1 MDIVKSNIIK
11 AEKIAIELFNEVET
25 RNLIIAGKD
34 EKTLNKE
41 VFDLAKQLFGIEKHW
56 HKRIVR
62 CGENTLHPYKENPP
76 NKTIQK
82 NDILFF
88 DFWTNYRKLGSR
100 FRTDLCNW
108 RRQFETK
115 TKR

>member
-41 VFDLAKQLFGIEKHW
+41 VFDLAK
-56 HKRIVR
+56 
-62 CGENTLHPYKENPP
+62 
-76 NKTIQK
+76 
-82 NDILFF
+82 
-88 DFWTNYRKLGSR
+88 
-100 FRTDLCNW
+100 
-108 RRQFETK
+108 
-115 TKR
+115 